1 MRRWSGSY
9 EVKGTENGEQCAERA
24 SRMSTTDVLVIVA
37 KYPTAH
43 EVKTRLGA
51 SIGYENA
58 ADLYRAFLADLS
70 ERFASA
76 PETAGYSVYWACVP
90 TRHVLATVIGPEANI
105 LPQRGN
111 DFAVRLRNV
120 CLDMAGAGYQRLVIM
135 GSDSPQLP
143 PSVVRESFEHLNDRD
158 VVVGPADDCGYY
170 LIGLHLYPEPPN
182 LFSGIRMS
190 TSLVLAE
197 TLVRAAEL
205 DCSVALLAPAFDVD
219 EVTDLARLQDAL
231 REPGA
236 QKAPHT
242 VRELQRLGELK
253 LFVLNG
259 RS

>member
-1 MRRWSGSY
+1 MTR
-9 EVKGTENGEQCAERA
+9 VDIGERNSWQPARGLPPTGIGDA
-24 SRMSTTDVLVIVA
+24 LVIVA
-37 KYPTAH
+37 KFPEAR

-58 ADLYRAFLADLS
+58 AQLYRAFLRDLS
-70 ERFASA
+70 ERFSAAQATAS
-76 PETAGYSVYWACVP
+76 YHLYWSCVP
-90 TRHVLATVIGPEANI
+90 SIRVLTTVIGPDAAI
-105 LPQRGN
+105 LPQRGKE
-111 DFAVRLRNV
+111 FADRLYNIS
-120 CLDMAGAGYQRLVIM
+120 LDAAAAGYQRLVIM

-143 PSVVRESFEHLNDRD
+143 PSVVRESFDRLDERD

-197 TLVRAAEL
+197 TLIRAADL

-219 EVTDLARLQDAL
+219 EVTDLPRLQHAL
-231 REPGA
+231 HQPGA
-236 QKAPHT
+236 QKAPCT
-242 VRELQRLGELK
+242 VRELQRLGELN
-253 LFVLNG
+253 LFALDG